1 MRRRCEKRTA
11 GVVGAQSAAVI
22 AFDEMW
28 TYRQARRRGKRQNLW
43 VWTAVVTEA
52 DGSRWADFEI
62 GDRSEQAFLR
72 LYERQLEARL
82 YGTDDYRVYGW
93 LPANRRQVGK
103 GGAVN
108 RNEGCIHGV
117 WGS

>member
-1 MRRRCEKRTA
+1 MRRRGEKSTA
-11 GVVGAQSAAVI
+11 SMVDTQPAAVI

-28 TYRQARRRGKRQNLW
+28 TCQQARRRGKRQNLW
-43 VWTAVVTEA
+43 GWTAVVSEA

-72 LYERQLEARL
+72 LYERQPEARL
-82 YGTDDYRVYGW
+82 YGTDAYRVYGW
-93 LPANRRQVGK
+93 LPADRHQVGK

-108 RNEGCIHGV
+108 RNEGCIRGIV
-117 WGS
+117 GS